1 MDREGRYLIND
12 LAEAGWYIFNG
23 CGKGD
28 EGESGRRGRGKS
40 VLDYVI
46 GNEEVW
52 ERVI

>member
-1 MDREGRYLIND
+1 MYLING

-23 CGKGD
+23 CRKGD
-28 EGESGRRGRGKS
+28 EGRVDVCRERGEL

-52 ERVI
+52 ERVT